1 MKIRTT
7 PLLLLLSLFICTS
20 IASCKKTYLPLK
32 NLSELVMHDRYGDL
46 YEELTV
52 NREKYNEG
60 SLLFYDIILNSV
72 INKPALSNGLIE
84 KFRKHYTSASDT
96 VNYYLTQTEYNN
108 YVKLCNYGKLYEI
121 GGTLIAKYQ
130 AFADSSDYIELK
142 DDQIRYS
149 ILKNEKSIE
158 LTKLADTKLKI
169 KRDLA
174 GYTLLPLK
182 SSNDSTVDFVFD
194 TGANVNAII
203 ESAAKKLNL
212 RIIPNSTIHVMG
224 ATGARSEAHIG
235 MADKITLNNME
246 MHNVEFVIF
255 ADSLFTFGGGQYVIN
270 GTVGFPIFSRFEEI
284 TYTDSTLFVP
294 KTPSLKPGEPNMFIK
309 LDDYILS
316 VGYKG
321 RKYSFFFDTGNM
333 NTFFMS
339 EFYKTDPST
348 FGPLKDTILTYA
360 GVGGS
365 SQIKAKRPAEVMLNF
380 AGKEFRLIKPF
391 VETES
396 EHRNKFL
403 YGSIGKDFMG
413 MYKTRIMSFREA
425 RIEVE

>member
-1 MKIRTT
+1 MKTGT
-7 PLLLLLSLFICTS
+7 ATLLLLMSLIICSLFS
-20 IASCKKTYLPLK
+20 SCRKAYLPVAR
-32 NLSELVMHDRYGDL
+32 LSEFVMHDRYGDL
-46 YEELTV
+46 YEELTF
-52 NREKYNEG
+52 NRAKYKEG
-60 SLLFYDIILNSV
+60 SLLFYDIILSSV
-72 INKPALSNGLIE
+72 TNKPALSNQLIG
-84 KFRKHYTSASDT
+84 KFRKRLTSENDT

-108 YVKLCNYGKLYEI
+108 YVKLCDYRKLYEI
-121 GGTLIAKYQ
+121 GGTLIGKYQ

-142 DDQIRYS
+142 DDQVRYS
-149 ILKNEKSIE
+149 ILKDEKPIE
-158 LTKLADTKLKI
+158 LNKLADTKITI
-169 KRDLA
+169 KRDIA

-182 SSNDSTVDFVFD
+182 SSNDSTVDFIFD

-203 ESAAKKLNL
+203 ESAARKLNL

-235 MADKITLNNME
+235 IADKITLNNME

-255 ADSLFTFGGGQYVIN
+255 DDRLFTFAGGRYIIN

-294 KTPSLKPGEPNMFIK
+294 KTPSLMAGEPNMFIK

-339 EFYKTDPST
+339 EFYKADPAA
-348 FGPLKDTILTYA
+348 FVPLKDTTLTYA

-365 SQIKAKRPAEVMLNF
+365 SQIKAKRPAEVILNF
-380 AGKEFRLIKPF
+380 AGKDFRLIKPF

-413 MYKTRIMSFREA
+413 KYKTRIMSFREA